1 MMFLWRNVEVY
12 SPFVYVLTSVA
23 KLEISVRDEKSCRSA
38 SSSVLIKEL
47 SLSAE
52 NLKQKVKL
60 LRNEFNFWNVHG
72 IMNT

>member
-1 MMFLWRNVEVY
+1 MCLWGNEEVC

-38 SSSVLIKEL
+38 SSSVLIREL

-52 NLKQKVKL
+52 NLKQKVK
-60 LRNEFNFWNVHG
+60 
-72 IMNT
+72 